1 MKNKRQYRELNNE
14 TKLKISQSL
23 KYHNKSEAHKQAI
36 AKAMKLYWE
45 TIPHKPK
52 DEKEVEDE

>member
-1 MKNKRQYRELNNE
+1 MKSKRQYRELSNE

-45 TIPHKPK
+45 TPHKPK
-52 DEKEVEDE
+52 DEKEVEDK

>member
-1 MKNKRQYRELNNE
+1 MKNKRQYRELSNE

-23 KYHNKSEAHKQAI
+23 KYRNKSEAHKQAI

-45 TIPHKPK
+45 TIPHNPK

>member
-23 KYHNKSEAHKQAI
+23 KYRNKSEAHKQAI

-45 TIPHKPK
+45 TISHKPK